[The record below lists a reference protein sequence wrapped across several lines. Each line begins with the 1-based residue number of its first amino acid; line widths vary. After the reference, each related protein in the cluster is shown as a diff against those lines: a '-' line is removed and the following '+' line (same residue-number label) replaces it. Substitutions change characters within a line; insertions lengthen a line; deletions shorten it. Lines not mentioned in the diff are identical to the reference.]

1 MDEADKF
8 NLMVDLEMFDA
19 YRLKKVKDFVEQL
32 KLEKESPKRPWIS
45 DARFKNCVRNMHDV
59 VKVYKIDVP
68 TSVVIEAEI
77 SFDENDKPNV
87 LSYSG
92 FNWEEVSKQI
102 EKSDETKAY
111 GTLVKEKRKTINRY
125 IAELSAEYNVTT
137 EEIAAEI
144 SFEMDF

>member
-1 MDEADKF
+1 MDEGDKF

-32 KLEKESPKRPWIS
+32 KLEKESPERPWIS
-45 DARFKNCVRNMHDV
+45 DARFKSCVRNMHDV
-59 VKVYKIDVP
+59 VQVYKIDVP
-68 TSVVIEAEI
+68 ISVVIAADI

-87 LSYSG
+87 LNYSG
-92 FNWEEVSKQI
+92 FGWEEVSKQI
-102 EKSDETKAY
+102 EKSDEIKTYA
-111 GTLVKEKRKTINRY
+111 TLVKEKRKTITKH
-125 IAELSAEYNVTT
+125 IAELSAEYDVTT